1 MFDRERALEQ
11 CSKVLI
17 AHLQLLRWNR
27 RLSPMTSRYQAS
39 FRDWQPRLPP
49 LWSST
54 ECLNRA
60 ETGASQMI
68 KIWKLEVLRD
78 EYPSTATVLPC
89 DAVNKSVRSRKF
101 NRCALVF
108 DSVPMQHLPTGHSF
122 SAEVQ
127 RRTKISATQ
136 LICKDER
143 ISYKSHA
150 EKGDYLLLAQYR
162 QYGDPDAWSY
172 DAPPP
177 PSPPQTINRYIYAT
191 FIVSA
196 DRHRR
201 LNKTFNEKYYG

>member
-1 MFDRERALEQ
+1 
-11 CSKVLI
+11 
-17 AHLQLLRWNR
+17 
-27 RLSPMTSRYQAS
+27 
-39 FRDWQPRLPP
+39 
-49 LWSST
+49 
-54 ECLNRA
+54 
-60 ETGASQMI
+60 
-68 KIWKLEVLRD
+68 
-78 EYPSTATVLPC
+78 
-89 DAVNKSVRSRKF
+89 
-101 NRCALVF
+101 
-108 DSVPMQHLPTGHSF
+108 MQHLPTGHSF

-162 QYGDPDAWSY
+162 QYEDPDAWSL
-172 DAPPP
+172 DAP
-177 PSPPQTINRYIYAT
+177 PPQTINRYIYAT